1 MSAPPARPRT
11 VPGDLVAG
19 GLFAL
24 LGLAVGVR
32 AVALHV
38 GSALDPQPGFFP
50 FIGSGLL
57 VLLGG
62 CLVLRSLWHGGGA
75 RRDLTMDSLGPPAV
89 LVTGLVFYAALLEWV
104 GYPVMTALVT
114 LLVLRV
120 QQTRWLRAILVSV
133 LLSAGSYLLF
143 VQLGVPLPA
152 GRLLGR

>member
-1 MSAPPARPRT
+1 MSEPPARSRT

-19 GLFAL
+19 GLFAV
-24 LGLAVGVR
+24 LGVAVGVR

-62 CLVLRSLWHGGGA
+62 CLALRSLWPAGP
-75 RRDLTMDSLGPPAV
+75 RRDLTIDSLGPPAV
-89 LVTGLVFYAALLEWV
+89 LVTGLAFYAALLEWV
-104 GYPVMTALVT
+104 GYPVMTTLVT

-120 QQTRWLRAILVSV
+120 QQTGWLRAILVSV